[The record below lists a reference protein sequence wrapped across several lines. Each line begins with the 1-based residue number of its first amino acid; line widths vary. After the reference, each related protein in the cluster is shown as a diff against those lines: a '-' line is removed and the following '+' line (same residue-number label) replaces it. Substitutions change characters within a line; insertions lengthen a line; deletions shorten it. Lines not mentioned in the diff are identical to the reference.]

1 MLPDFT
7 TKFPLNITE
16 KIAMTVRLRL
26 KKSKLFLFSLV
37 ILTCLSVLLSR
48 PPAVAAAA
56 KHYDELTFPPL
67 PEIKLPDYNRYQL
80 DNGMIVYLMEDH
92 ELPLVGGSAFI
103 KTGSRFEPP
112 NQVGLASLTGE
123 VMRTGGTQSHPAAEL
138 NQLLEQKAASVETSI
153 GDTAGSASF
162 NALSEDLETVF
173 ELFAEVIQE
182 PVFAPEQLVVA
193 KTQTQGSISRRND
206 DPSDIASREFQ
217 KLIYGEESPYARTV
231 EYETLSNISRE
242 DLIEF
247 HQTYVHPQ
255 DMILGIYGDFD
266 SEKMRLLIA
275 DQFGNWNPQTA
286 APTPSLPQVSQAQT
300 GGIFFVEQPQ
310 LNQSYIQLGHLGG
323 ELNNPDYPKLSV
335 MNGVLNGFGGRLFN
349 NVRSRQGLAYSVYGY
364 WGVNYDYP
372 GVFIAGGQTRSD
384 ATVPLI
390 QSILTELKRI
400 QTEPITPEELSYAK
414 ESTLNS
420 FIFNFASPEQ
430 TLSRLMRY
438 EYYGYPADFIFQY
451 RNQVEATT
459 IADVQRVAQ
468 KYLNPKNLVTLVVG
482 NQTDIEPPL
491 TSLGNN
497 PKITAID
504 ITIPEP
510 S

>member
-1 MLPDFT
+1 
-7 TKFPLNITE
+7 
-16 KIAMTVRLRL
+16 MTVRLRL
-26 KKSKLFLFSLV
+26 KTSKLFLFALV
-37 ILTCLSVLLSR
+37 FLTCLTVLLSR
-48 PPAVAAAA
+48 PPAVVAAA

-67 PEIKLPDYNRYQL
+67 PEINLPEYSRYQL
-80 DNGMIVYLMEDH
+80 DNGMTVYLMEDH

-103 KTGSRFEPP
+103 RTGSRFEPADH
-112 NQVGLASLTGE
+112 VGVASLTGE
-123 VMRTGGTQSHPAAEL
+123 VMRSGGTQSHSADQL

-153 GDTAGSASF
+153 GDTSGGASF
-162 NALSEDLETVF
+162 NSLSEDLEVVF
-173 ELFAEVIQE
+173 GLFAEVIQE
-182 PVFAPEQLVVA
+182 PIFAEDRLSVA
-193 KTQTQGSISRRND
+193 KTQSRGSISRRND
-206 DPSDIASREFQ
+206 DPSDIVSREFQ
-217 KLIYGEESPYARTV
+217 KLIYGEDSPYARTI

-247 HQTYVHPQ
+247 HQKYVHPQ

-266 SEKMRLLIA
+266 SEAMRLLIA
-275 DQFGNWNPQTA
+275 EQFGDWNPTTSVQQPA
-286 APTPSLPQVSQAQT
+286 LPTVSQAKT
-300 GGIFFVEQPQ
+300 GGIFFVEQSQ
-310 LNQSYIQLGHLGG
+310 LNQSYIQMGHLGG
-323 ELNNPDYPKLSV
+323 ELNNPDYPELSV

-372 GVFIAGGQTRSD
+372 GVFRAGGQTRSD

-390 QSILTELKRI
+390 ESVLAEFKQI

-438 EYYGYPADFIFQY
+438 EYYDYPADFIFQY
-451 RNQVEATT
+451 RNEVEATT

-468 KYLNPKNLVTLVVG
+468 EYLKPENLVMLIVG
-482 NQTDIEPPL
+482 NKDNIEPPL
-491 TSLGNN
+491 TSLGDS
-497 PKITAID
+497 PQITAID

>member
-1 MLPDFT
+1 
-7 TKFPLNITE
+7 
-16 KIAMTVRLRL
+16 MTVRFKL
-26 KKSKLFLFSLV
+26 KKSKLFLSGLV
-37 ILTCLSVLLSR
+37 ILTCLTVLLSK

-56 KHYDELTFPPL
+56 KHYDQLTFPPL
-67 PEIKLPDYNRYQL
+67 PDINLPEYSRYQL
-80 DNGMIVYLMEDH
+80 DNGMTVYLMEDH

-103 KTGSRFEPP
+103 KTGSRFEPEDH
-112 NQVGLASLTGE
+112 VGLASLTGE
-123 VMRTGGTQSHPAAEL
+123 VMRTGGTQSHAAAEL

-153 GDTAGSASF
+153 SDTSGSASF
-162 NALSEDLETVF
+162 NALSEDVETVF
-173 ELFAEVIQE
+173 GLFAEVIQE
-182 PVFAPEQLVVA
+182 PVFAPEQLAVA
-193 KTQTQGSISRRND
+193 KTQTRGSISRRND

-217 KLIYGEESPYARTV
+217 KLIYGEDSPYARTV
-231 EYETLSNISRE
+231 EYETISNISRE
-242 DLIEF
+242 DLVEF
-247 HQTYVHPQ
+247 HQKYIHPQ

-266 SEKMRLLIA
+266 SEQMRLLIA
-275 DQFGNWNPQTA
+275 EKFGNWNPPTA
-286 APTPSLPQVSQAQT
+286 AQNPNLPTVSQAKT

-310 LNQSYIQLGHLGG
+310 LNQSYIKIGHLGG
-323 ELNNPDYPKLSV
+323 ELNNPDYPELSV

-364 WGVNYDYP
+364 WGVGYDYP
-372 GVFIAGGQTRSD
+372 GMFQAGGQTRSD

-390 QSILTELKRI
+390 QSILTEIKQI

-420 FIFNFASPEQ
+420 FIFNFASPQQ

-438 EYYGYPADFIFQY
+438 EYYDYPADFIFQY
-451 RNQVEATT
+451 RNEVEATT
-459 IADVQRVAQ
+459 IAEVQRVAQ
-468 KYLNPKNLVTLVVG
+468 KYLNPENLVTLVVG
-482 NQTDIEPPL
+482 DQAGIEPPL
-491 TSLGNN
+491 TSLGSN

>member
-1 MLPDFT
+1 MT
-7 TKFPLNITE
+7 AKF
-16 KIAMTVRLRL
+16 RL
-26 KKSKLFLFSLV
+26 KKSKLFLFVLV
-37 ILTCLSVLLSR
+37 IVTCLTVLLSK
-48 PPAVAAAA
+48 PPAVVAAA

-67 PEIKLPDYNRYQL
+67 PEINLPEYSRYQL
-80 DNGMIVYLMEDH
+80 DNGMTVYLMEDH

-103 KTGSRFEPP
+103 KTGSRFEPAD
-112 NQVGLASLTGE
+112 QTGLASLTGE
-123 VMRTGGTQSHPAAEL
+123 MMRSGGTQSHSADEL

-153 GDTAGSASF
+153 GGTSGGASF

-173 ELFAEVIQE
+173 GLFAEVVQE
-182 PVFAPEQLVVA
+182 PIFAPEKLAVA
-193 KTQTQGSISRRND
+193 KTQARGSISRRND
-206 DPSDIASREFQ
+206 DPSDILSREFQ
-217 KLIYGEESPYARTV
+217 KLVYGENSPYARTV

-247 HQTYVHPQ
+247 HQKYIHPQ
-255 DMILGIYGDFD
+255 EMILGIYGDFD
-266 SEKMRLLIA
+266 SEQMRLLIA
-275 DQFGNWNPQTA
+275 DLFGDWNPPMTA
-286 APTPSLPQVSQAQT
+286 KNPSLPTVSQAKT

-323 ELNNPDYPKLSV
+323 ELNNPDYPELSV

-372 GVFIAGGQTRSD
+372 GVFRAGGQTRSD

-390 QSILTELKRI
+390 QSVLSEIKKI
-400 QTEPITPEELSYAK
+400 QNQPITPEELSYAK

-420 FIFNFASPEQ
+420 FIFNFASPDQ

-451 RNQVEATT
+451 RNEVEATT
-459 IADVQRVAQ
+459 IADVQRVAKQ
-468 KYLNPKNLVTLVVG
+468 YLKPDNLVTLVVG
-482 NQTDIEPPL
+482 NQSNIEPPL
-491 TSLGNN
+491 TSLGDS

>member
-1 MLPDFT
+1 MT
-7 TKFPLNITE
+7 
-16 KIAMTVRLRL
+16 MTVRLRL
-26 KKSKLFLFSLV
+26 KKSKLFLFGLV
-37 ILTCLSVLLSR
+37 FVSCLTVLLSR
-48 PPAVAAAA
+48 PPAVVAAAR
-56 KHYDELTFPPL
+56 HYDELTFPPL
-67 PEIKLPDYNRYQL
+67 PEINLPEYNRYQL
-80 DNGMIVYLMEDH
+80 DNGMTIYLMEDH
-92 ELPLVGGSAFI
+92 ELPLVGGSAYI
-103 KTGSRFEPP
+103 KTGSRFEPADH
-112 NQVGLASLTGE
+112 VGLAALTGE
-123 VMRTGGTQSHPAAEL
+123 VMRTGGTQSHSADAL
-138 NQLLEQKAASVETSI
+138 NQILEQIAASVETSI
-153 GDTAGSASF
+153 GETSGGASF
-162 NALSEDLETVF
+162 NALSEDLDQVF
-173 ELFAEVIQE
+173 GLFAEVIQE
-182 PVFAPEQLVVA
+182 PIFAPEKLAVA
-193 KTQTQGSISRRND
+193 KTQTRGSISRRND

-217 KLIYGEESPYARTV
+217 KLIYGEDSPYARTI
-231 EYETLSNISRE
+231 EYETLENISRE

-247 HQTYVHPQ
+247 HQNYVHPQ

-266 SEKMRLLIA
+266 SEQMQLLIA
-275 DQFGNWNPQTA
+275 DQFGSWNPNA
-286 APTPSLPQVSQAQT
+286 SAIEPSLPTVSPAKK
-300 GGIFFVEQPQ
+300 GGIYFVEQPQ
-310 LNQSYIQLGHLGG
+310 LNQSYIQMGHLGG
-323 ELNNPDYPKLSV
+323 ELDNPDYPELSV

-372 GVFIAGGQTRSD
+372 GVFQAGGQTRSN

-390 QSILTELKRI
+390 QSVLTELKQI

-438 EYYGYPADFIFQY
+438 EYFDYPADFIFQY
-451 RNQVEATT
+451 RNEVEATT

-468 KYLNPKNLVTLVVG
+468 KYLNPENLVTIIVG
-482 NQTDIEPPL
+482 NQGNIQPPL

-497 PKITAID
+497 PQITAID

>member
-1 MLPDFT
+1 
-7 TKFPLNITE
+7 
-16 KIAMTVRLRL
+16 MTVRFKL
-26 KKSKLFLFSLV
+26 KKSKLFLSGLV
-37 ILTCLSVLLSR
+37 ILTCLTVLLSR

-67 PEIKLPDYNRYQL
+67 PEINLPEYNRYQL
-80 DNGMIVYLMEDH
+80 DNGMTVYLMEDH

-103 KTGSRFEPP
+103 KTGSRFEPEDH
-112 NQVGLASLTGE
+112 VGLASLTGE
-123 VMRTGGTQSHPAAEL
+123 VMRAGGTQSHPAAEL

-153 GDTAGSASF
+153 GETSGSASF
-162 NALSEDLETVF
+162 NALSEDVETVF
-173 ELFAEVIQE
+173 GLFAEVIQE
-182 PVFAPEQLVVA
+182 PAFAPEQLAVA
-193 KTQTQGSISRRND
+193 KTQTRGSISRRND

-217 KLIYGEESPYARTV
+217 KLIYGEKSPYARTI

-247 HQTYVHPQ
+247 HQKYIHPQ

-266 SEKMRLLIA
+266 SEQMRSLIA
-275 DQFGNWNPQTA
+275 EKFGDWNPPTA
-286 APTPSLPQVSQAQT
+286 AQNPNLPTVSQAQS

-310 LNQSYIQLGHLGG
+310 LNQSYIKIGHLGG
-323 ELNNPDYPKLSV
+323 ELNNPDYPELSV

-364 WGVNYDYP
+364 WGVSYDHP
-372 GVFIAGGQTRSD
+372 GVFQAGGQTRSD

-390 QSILTELKRI
+390 QSILTEIQQI
-400 QTEPITPEELSYAK
+400 QTEPIAPEELSYAK

-420 FIFNFASPEQ
+420 FIFNFASPQQ

-438 EYYGYPADFIFQY
+438 EYYDYPEDFIFQY
-451 RNQVEATT
+451 RNEVEATT

-468 KYLNPKNLVTLVVG
+468 EYLNPENLVMLVVG
-482 NQTDIEPPL
+482 NQAGIEPPL
-491 TSLGNN
+491 TSLDNN

>member
-1 MLPDFT
+1 
-7 TKFPLNITE
+7 
-16 KIAMTVRLRL
+16 MTLRFKL
-26 KKSKLFLFSLV
+26 KKSKLFLSGLV
-37 ILTCLSVLLSR
+37 ILTCLTVLLSR

-67 PEIKLPDYNRYQL
+67 PEINLPDYSRYQL
-80 DNGMIVYLMEDH
+80 DNGMTVYLMEDH

-103 KTGSRFEPP
+103 KTGSRFEPADH
-112 NQVGLASLTGE
+112 VGLAALTGE
-123 VMRTGGTQSHPAAEL
+123 VMRTGGTQTHPAAEL

-153 GDTAGSASF
+153 SDTAGSASF
-162 NALSEDLETVF
+162 NALSEDVETVF
-173 ELFAEVIQE
+173 GLFAEVIQE
-182 PVFAPEQLVVA
+182 PVFAPEQLAVA

-217 KLIYGEESPYARTV
+217 KLVYGEESPYARTV

-247 HQTYVHPQ
+247 HQKYIHPQ
-255 DMILGIYGDFD
+255 EMILGIYGDFD
-266 SEKMRLLIA
+266 SEQMRSLIA
-275 DQFGNWNPQTA
+275 DKFGNWNPEMIA
-286 APTPSLPQVSQAQT
+286 ENPSLPTVSQSKM

-310 LNQSYIQLGHLGG
+310 LNQSYIKIGHLGG
-323 ELNNPDYPKLSV
+323 ELNNPDYPELSV

-364 WGVNYDYP
+364 WGVGYDHP
-372 GVFIAGGQTRSD
+372 GLFQAGGQTRSD

-390 QSILTELKRI
+390 QSILTEIQQI

-420 FIFNFASPEQ
+420 FIFNFASPDQ

-438 EYYGYPADFIFQY
+438 EYYGYPEDFIFQY
-451 RNQVEATT
+451 RNEVEATT

-468 KYLNPKNLVTLVVG
+468 QYLNPENLVMLIVG
-482 NQTDIEPPL
+482 NQAGIEPPL

-504 ITIPEP
+504 VTIPEP

>member
-1 MLPDFT
+1 
-7 TKFPLNITE
+7 
-16 KIAMTVRLRL
+16 MTVRLRL
-26 KKSKLFLFSLV
+26 KKSKLFLFGLV
-37 ILTCLSVLLSR
+37 LMSCLTVLLSH
-48 PPAVAAAA
+48 PPAVVAAA
-56 KHYDELTFPPL
+56 KYYDELTFPPL
-67 PEIKLPDYNRYQL
+67 PEINLPEYNRYQL
-80 DNGMIVYLMEDH
+80 DNGMTIYLMENH

-103 KTGSRFEPP
+103 RTGSRFEPSDH
-112 NQVGLASLTGE
+112 VGLASLTGE
-123 VMRTGGTQSHPAAEL
+123 VMRTGGTQTHSPEEL
-138 NQLLEQKAASVETSI
+138 NQLLEQIAASVETGMS
-153 GDTAGSASF
+153 DTAGSASF

-173 ELFAEVIQE
+173 GLFAEVIQE
-182 PVFAPEQLVVA
+182 PVFAPEQLAVA
-193 KTQTQGSISRRND
+193 KTQTRGSISRRND

-217 KLIYGEESPYARTV
+217 KLIYGEDSPYARTV

-247 HQTYVHPQ
+247 HQKYIHPK

-266 SEKMRLLIA
+266 SEKMRRLIA
-275 DQFGNWNPQTA
+275 DQFGSWNPATA
-286 APTPSLPQVSQAQT
+286 LQNPELPTVSQAKT

-323 ELNNPDYPKLSV
+323 ELDNPDYPELSV

-372 GVFIAGGQTRSD
+372 GVFQAGGQTRSD

-390 QSILTELKRI
+390 QSILAEIKRI

-414 ESTLNS
+414 ESTINS

-438 EYYGYPADFIFQY
+438 EYYDYPEDFIFQY
-451 RNQVEATT
+451 RNEVEATT

-468 KYLNPKNLVTLVVG
+468 KYLNPENLVTLIVG
-482 NQTDIEPPL
+482 NQAEIEPPL

-497 PKITAID
+497 PQITAID